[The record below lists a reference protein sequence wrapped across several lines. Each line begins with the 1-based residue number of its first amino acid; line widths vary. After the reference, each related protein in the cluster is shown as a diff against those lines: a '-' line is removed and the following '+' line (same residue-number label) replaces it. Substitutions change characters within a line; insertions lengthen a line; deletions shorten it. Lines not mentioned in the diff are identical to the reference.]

1 MARFLTPGDALPVGH
16 VGVKDPSHGAGP
28 VLCFR
33 GVQGLSEAPRV
44 GFGDI
49 TAQPCSGLGDTPIA
63 PCPRASGVPKQP
75 RHPLSWKLLGRDQG
89 DLLAALKPRFSEKV
103 TTSPYKNNPE
113 EPMRAITT
121 IKNPTRQKTQ
131 TKTKPK
137 GKQLP

>member
-1 MARFLTPGDALPVGH
+1 MSRFLTPGDALPVGH
-16 VGVKDPSHGAGP
+16 VDVKDSSHGAGP

-33 GVQGLSEAPRV
+33 GMQGLSEAPGV

-49 TAQPCSGLGDTPIA
+49 AAQPCLGLGDTPIA
-63 PCPRASGVPKQP
+63 PCPRASGAPKQP
-75 RHPLSWKLLGRDQG
+75 PHPLTWKFRGHDQG
-89 DLLAALKPRFSEKV
+89 DLLAALKLRFSEKV

-113 EPMRAITT
+113 EPMCGITT

-131 TKTKPK
+131 TKTKAK